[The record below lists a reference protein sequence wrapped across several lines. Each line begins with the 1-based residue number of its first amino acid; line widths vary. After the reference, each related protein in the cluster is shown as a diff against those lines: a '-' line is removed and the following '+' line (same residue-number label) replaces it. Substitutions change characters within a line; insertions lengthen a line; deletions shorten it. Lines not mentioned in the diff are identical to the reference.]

1 MDNPIS
7 EAIKILTADADSL
20 RESHTPPCD
29 RNDWSSDPETKAYYD
44 RLVSVAGA
52 LSRLRAPVAQAEVMD
67 ALNWVDDF
75 IARCNRD
82 DRGSCESVN
91 VLRRALASA
100 PVAGEAQPV
109 IHQHGFASDNQKLR
123 AINESLDEQLEEV
136 MAERD
141 DYHDWADELSEA
153 IAAHLGVEIGE
164 HSSSNLPW
172 LRALDAIKNAAP
184 QASEAVRMEDLKAI
198 AREVAADSAAIRAE
212 ARNAALEEAAK
223 LMDQTSRSSGAA
235 LIRAQASAPVA
246 GEAQQPVAVVRDNP
260 EDYGTVIDAL
270 VALPVGTQLFAA
282 PQPSSVAGEA
292 QERIEQMAVNRYRP
306 VPDGKFSY
314 KVVAGDG
321 SRSLYTGTKDSCLR
335 VAAKLT
341 EAFLDGAFVASY
353 AALNV
358 ERAGQPYQPSNGT
371 EGEFFFDA

>member
-1 MDNPIS
+1 MTN
-7 EAIKILTADADSL
+7 
-20 RESHTPPCD
+20 
-29 RNDWSSDPETKAYYD
+29 ETKTA
-44 RLVSVAGA
+44 V
-52 LSRLRAPVAQAEVMD
+52 LSKLRAPVADERVSPPLPAAWGSAINDAGDGHVDLYSAEQMQEY
-67 ALNWVDDF
+67 
-75 IARCNRD
+75 ARA
-82 DRGSCESVN
+82 
-91 VLRRALASA
+91 ALASA

>member
-1 MDNPIS
+1 MTNQNNAAQAAQDLAHEIW
-7 EAIKILTADADSL
+7 AAAQ
-20 RESHTPPCD
+20 TPPD
-29 RNDWSSDPETKAYYD
+29 DTIDAA
-44 RLVSVAGA
+44 VARIVA
-52 LSRLRAPVAQAEVMD
+52 VLSRLRAPVADESPMAKMAEALREKARQEQQAYQ
-67 ALNWVDDF
+67 
-75 IARCNRD
+75 
-82 DRGSCESVN
+82 DRRNQATEWGPMPHGTEAD
-91 VLRRALASA
+91 LPASA

-292 QERIEQMAVNRYRP
+292 QLLAVAWRINAAEDRDYLVEIDAGHAGLVRLTFRRQKAKRAKHTHWFWSAKRADAV
-306 VPDGKFSY
+306 
-314 KVVAGDG
+314 
-321 SRSLYTGTKDSCLR
+321 
-335 VAAKLT
+335 
-341 EAFLDGAFVASY
+341 
-353 AALNV
+353 
-358 ERAGQPYQPSNGT
+358 
-371 EGEFFFDA
+371 